1 MHQWIIINFW
11 ISINKILL
19 KMMFK
24 HSDFEKE
31 SLGTSDPCSGT
42 CSQIFG
48 YLPVFASA

>member
-1 MHQWIIINFW
+1 
-11 ISINKILL
+11 
-19 KMMFK
+19 MMFK

-48 YLPVFASA
+48 YLPVFASALGCPLSSIRKPGFSHSV